1 MSGTTITS
9 TEAPVVACAR
19 DGCAFGVPAIRI
31 REGSPYC
38 SAACADVARRMRALR
53 RKPHPK
59 GARELAA
66 DIAVLDKRDG
76 IPLAEGLN
84 MDVPATGAPTVACA
98 RAGCAFSVPPIR
110 AWDGSRH
117 CSAACADV
125 TRRARQLRKN
135 PRPRGARDLAAFIE
149 TLNKRDAIMVAQG
162 LDFESQLVRRIRH
175 PHRNTP
181 R

>member
-1 MSGTTITS
+1 MTGIMTS
-9 TEAPVVACAR
+9 TEAPAVACAR
-19 DGCAFGVPAIRI
+19 EGCAFAVPAIRI

-38 SAACADVARRMRALR
+38 SAACADVARRARALR

-59 GARELAA
+59 GARDLAA
-66 DIAVLDKRDG
+66 DIAVLDKRDSMTV
-76 IPLAEGLN
+76 AEGLN
-84 MDVPATGAPTVACA
+84 TTVPAPEAPTVACA
-98 RAGCAFSVPPIR
+98 RQGCAFPVPPIR
-110 AWDGSRH
+110 VWDGSQH

-125 TRRARQLRKN
+125 TRRARQLRKS

-149 TLNKRDAIMVAQG
+149 TLNGRDPIMVAQG

-175 PHRNTP
+175 PHANTP

>member
-1 MSGTTITS
+1 MTDTTITS
-9 TEAPVVACAR
+9 PEAPVVACAR
-19 DGCAFGVPAIRI
+19 EDCAFAVPAIRI

-38 SAACADVARRMRALR
+38 SAACADVARQARALR
-53 RKPHPK
+53 RKPHPR
-59 GARELAA
+59 GARDLAA
-66 DIAVLDKRDG
+66 DIEMLDKRVG
-76 IPLAEGLN
+76 MTVAEGRSTTSPST
-84 MDVPATGAPTVACA
+84 VAPTVACL
-98 RAGCAFSVPPIR
+98 REGCVFPVPPIR
-110 AWDGSRH
+110 VWDGSRH

-149 TLNKRDAIMVAQG
+149 TLNKRDPIMVAQG

-175 PHRNTP
+175 PRTNPP